1 MACCAITANLKDC
14 RNWSCLD
21 SEFCGSHKGLSQEV
35 LKDRWLKRF
44 VFRWDRY
51 TVFNRRHEKRMLSD
65 LNSGRI
71 VLTKEDILKIP
82 VAHNRYV
89 DIYLFFMEHG
99 FVKRGTHVPLEFAAL
114 WFYMDILTN
123 YPRND
128 LLPLRELIERTLIL
142 SSGQALYDFI
152 LWLSG
157 PVRNRRRLT
166 EKVIQH
172 IPTLLDSEA
181 AKELSWVSHDHLD
194 KLRVEF
200 EKVPGKEHPVTRCLV
215 ERWLPDLKEL
225 YYTEKA
231 IQKMK
236 MDHCK
241 EQLMMDR
248 WHPDRLQK
256 YLDMG
261 YDIDQLDDIM

>member
-21 SEFCGSHKGLSQEV
+21 SDFCASHKNLSPEV

-44 VFRWDRY
+44 VFHWDRF
-51 TVFNRRHEKRMLSD
+51 TAFNRKHEERMLSD
-65 LNSGRI
+65 LKSGRI
-71 VLTKEDILKIP
+71 PLTKEDILKIP
-82 VAHNRYV
+82 AQQRYV
-89 DIYLFFMEHG
+89 DIYLLMMDHG
-99 FVKRGTHVPLEFAAL
+99 FVKRGTHVSLEFTAL
-114 WFYMDILTN
+114 WLYMDILKN
-123 YPRND
+123 FPGADNV
-128 LLPLRELIERTLIL
+128 RELRQLIEKTMIL

-152 LWLSG
+152 LWISY
-157 PVRNRRRLT
+157 PVLNRTRLT
-166 EKVIQH
+166 QQIMLY
-172 IPTLLDSEA
+172 IPTLLDSDA
-181 AKELSWVSHDHLD
+181 AKELSWVPRDHLD

-225 YYTEKA
+225 YQAEKA

-241 EQLMMDR
+241 EELMMDR

-256 YLDMG
+256 YLEMG